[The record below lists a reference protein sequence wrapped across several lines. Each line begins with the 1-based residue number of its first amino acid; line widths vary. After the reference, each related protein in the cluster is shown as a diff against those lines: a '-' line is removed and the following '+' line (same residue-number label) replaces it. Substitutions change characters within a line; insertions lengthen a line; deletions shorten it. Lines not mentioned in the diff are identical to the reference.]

1 MTKKDQFVKWMP
13 VIALGRYTEVG
24 LVGMTA
30 LTRDHPKYL
39 GWVALERVLNQ
50 KPRVYFQNSDLRR

>member
-1 MTKKDQFVKWMP
+1 MTMKEQFVKWMP

-50 KPRVYFQNSDLRR
+50 KPRVV